1 MTDAPVPVVDLAD
14 LERDGRRR
22 VTVDGRPIAL
32 FHHDGEVR
40 AVDNRCPH
48 MGFPLDEGT
57 VEDGVL
63 TCHWHHARFELACGA
78 TFDPWADDVR
88 TYPVEVVDGT
98 VYVDPDPATAESPA
112 ERWRERLEDGLERNL
127 RLVVAKSVV
136 GLRDAGV
143 GATTP
148 LAQGV
153 RFGVRYRRDGWG
165 PGLTTLTAVGNVLPS
180 LAEADRRRALTHG
193 LTAVAD
199 DCAGAPPR
207 FRQDPF
213 PADVPVE
220 RLRTWLRETVDVRD
234 ADGTERVLRTA
245 VRTCDEAELAELL
258 VDAATDHRYLDDGHT
273 LDFVNKAFE
282 SLAAVD
288 DDVAPD
294 VFASLV
300 PALVD
305 AERNEESSAWR
316 APVDL
321 AARLRETFD
330 RLDDLRAAGRGSTWA
345 EPDGFVDDL
354 LADDPETVVGRV
366 EDAVADGAAPADLAA
381 AVARA
386 AARRLAQFSTV
397 NEFGDWETV
406 HHTFTYANAVHALT
420 ERTDATVCYRA
431 VLDGAVSVYL
441 DRFLNVP
448 PADLPPARP
457 DSDPEACLSDL
468 EATFDAE
475 GGVDRAGRAVA
486 GYLDAGGDPDRLLGR
501 LGHLLVREDAGFHAV
516 QSYEAAHRQFRGD
529 NGGRTA
535 LVGAARY
542 LAAHFPTRRERE
554 QTFTIA
560 ARLQR
565 GERIHEA

>member
-1 MTDAPVPVVDLAD
+1 MDDAFVAVTDLAE

-22 VTVDGRPIAL
+22 VTADGRTIAL
-32 FHHDGEVR
+32 FHHEGAVR

-57 VEDGVL
+57 VDDGVL
-63 TCHWHHARFELACGA
+63 TCHWHHARFELTCGA

-88 TYPVEVVDGT
+88 TYPVEIEDGT
-98 VYVDPDPATAESPA
+98 VYVDPRPESETSPA
-112 ERWRERLEDGLERNL
+112 ERWSDRLEDGLERDL

-143 GATTP
+143 DPATP
-148 LAQGV
+148 VARGVEFGV
-153 RFGVRYRRDGWG
+153 RFRRDGWG
-165 PGLTTLTAVGNVLPS
+165 PGLTILTAMGNVLPS
-180 LAEADRRRALTHG
+180 LEEADRRRALTHG
-193 LTAVAD
+193 LAAVAD
-199 DCAGAPPR
+199 DCAGSPPR
-207 FRQDPF
+207 FAQDPF
-213 PADVPVE
+213 PSDVPLD
-220 RLRTWLRETVDVRD
+220 RLRAWLRETVDVRD

-245 VRTCDEAELAELL
+245 VRSCDDAELADLL
-258 VDAATDHRYLDDGHT
+258 VTAATDHRYLDDGHT

-282 SLAAVD
+282 SLAYVD
-288 DDVAPD
+288 ESLAPD
-294 VFASLV
+294 VAASLV

-305 AERNEESSAWR
+305 ADRNEESSSWR

-321 AARLRETFD
+321 VERLRETFD
-330 RLDDLRAAGRGSTWA
+330 RLEELRAEGAGEGWT
-345 EPDGFVDDL
+345 EPGGFVEGL
-354 LADDPETVVGRV
+354 LADDPETVVGTA
-366 EDAVADGAAPADLAA
+366 EEAVAAGATPEDLAA

-406 HHTFTYANAVHALT
+406 HHTFTYANAVHALAG
-420 ERTDATVCYRA
+420 RTDATACYRA

-448 PADLPPARP
+448 PAELPPEST
-457 DSDPEACLSDL
+457 DSNPESCLDDL

-486 GYLDAGGDPDRLLGR
+486 GYLDAGGDPDRLLAR
-501 LGHLLVREDAGFHAV
+501 LGHLLVREDAGFHAF
-516 QSYEAAHRQFRGD
+516 QSYEAARRQFRAG

-535 LVGAARY
+535 LVGSVRY

-565 GERIHEA
+565 GERIHES

>member
-1 MTDAPVPVVDLAD
+1 MDDAFVPVADFAD
-14 LERDGRRR
+14 LKREGRRR
-22 VTVDGRPIAL
+22 VTVDGHAIAL
-32 FHHDGEVR
+32 FHHEGEVR

-88 TYPVEVVDGT
+88 TYPVEIDGER
-98 VYVDPDPATAESPA
+98 VYVNPNPPSEESPI
-112 ERWRERLEDGLERNL
+112 ERWSERLDDGLERNL
-127 RLVVAKSVV
+127 RLVVAKSVI

-143 GATTP
+143 DDETP
-148 LAQGV
+148 VGRGV

-165 PGLTTLTAVGNVLPS
+165 SGLTILTAMANVLPS
-180 LAEADRRRALTHG
+180 LTEADRRRALTHG
-193 LTAVAD
+193 LAAVAD
-199 DCAGAPPR
+199 DCSGAPPR

-213 PADVPVE
+213 PSEVSLD
-220 RLRTWLRETVDVRD
+220 RLRTWLTETVEVRD
-234 ADGTERVLRTA
+234 ADGAERVLRTA
-245 VRTCDEAELAELL
+245 ARTCDEAELAELL
-258 VDAATDHRYLDDGHT
+258 VTAATDHRYLDDGHT

-282 SLAAVD
+282 ALAYVESED
-288 DDVAPD
+288 APD
-294 VFASLV
+294 VLASLV

-305 AERNEESSAWR
+305 ADRKEESSSWR

-321 AARLRETFD
+321 VARVEETFD
-330 RLDDLRAAGRGSTWA
+330 RLDDLRATGAGRTWT
-345 EPDGFVDDL
+345 EPDGFVDDVL
-354 LADDPETVVGRV
+354 SDDPETVVGSV
-366 EDAVADGAAPADLAA
+366 EDAVAAGATPEELAA

-406 HHTFTYANAVHALT
+406 HHTFTYANAAHALAG
-420 ERTDATVCYRA
+420 RTDATATYRA

-448 PADLPPARP
+448 PVDLPPETP
-457 DSDPEACLSDL
+457 DADPETCLDDL
-468 EATFDAE
+468 ESTFDAE

-486 GYLDAGGDPDRLLGR
+486 GYLDAGGDPEELLAR
-501 LGHLLVREDAGFHAV
+501 LGALLLREDAGFHAF
-516 QSYEAAHRQFRGD
+516 QSYEAARRQFALG